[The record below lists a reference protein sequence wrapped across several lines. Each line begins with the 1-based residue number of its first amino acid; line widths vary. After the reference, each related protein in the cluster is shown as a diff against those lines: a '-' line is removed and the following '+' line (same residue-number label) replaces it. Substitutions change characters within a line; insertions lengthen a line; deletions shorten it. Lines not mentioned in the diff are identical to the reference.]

1 MLKLFT
7 MAQIRLAI
15 VKDRGATAA
24 EYGLIIA
31 LVAAVIFGVVVLLGS
46 EIAKLFDDTCDK
58 IASKTSTS
66 GDSCNAS

>member
-7 MAQIRLAI
+7 MAQARLAA

-31 LVAAVIFGVVVLLGS
+31 LVAAVIFGVVVTLGS
-46 EIAKLFDDTCDK
+46 EISSLFDDACDK
-58 IASKTSTS
+58 LASKSSAS
-66 GDSCNAS
+66 GNSCS

>member
-7 MAQIRLAI
+7 MAQARLAI

-31 LVAAVIFGVVVLLGS
+31 LVAAVIFGVVVTLGN
-46 EIAKLFDDTCDK
+46 EISTLFDDTCDK
-58 IASKTSTS
+58 IASKSSTS
-66 GDSCNAS
+66 GSNC

>member
-7 MAQIRLAI
+7 MAQARLAI

-31 LVAAVIFGVVVLLGS
+31 LVAAVILVIVATLGT
-46 EIAKLFDDTCDK
+46 EIRTLFDDTCDK

-66 GDSCNAS
+66 GNNCATS

>member
-7 MAQIRLAI
+7 MAQARLAI

-31 LVAAVIFGVVVLLGS
+31 LVAAVIFAVVVTLGS
-46 EIAKLFDDTCDK
+46 EISAMFDETCDK
-58 IASKTSTS
+58 IASKTAKS
-66 GDSCNAS
+66 GNSC